1 MTKSEDLNELN
12 DLFVKW
18 DVNND
23 GTLSYEELKREMS
36 DLTSILQISEADVEE
51 LMRNAGSNGDGFI
64 DYNEFITATSDKQ
77 KLLNRENLVKVFSMI
92 DANSDGSISKDELE
106 SVFGSAAFDQ
116 NGSIWQEILNSVDT
130 DKDGQ
135 ISYDEFNDHMVEV
148 IRRNSQKRHW

>member
-1 MTKSEDLNELN
+1 MTKSEDLNVLN

-23 GTLSYEELKREMS
+23 GFLSYEELKREMS
-36 DLTSILQISEADVEE
+36 NLTSILQMSEDDVVE
-51 LMRNAGSNGDGFI
+51 LMRNADSNGDGYI

-77 KLLNRENLVKVFSMI
+77 KLINGENLVKIFAMI
-92 DANSDGSISKDELE
+92 DTNSDGSISKDELE

-130 DKDGQ
+130 DNDGQ
-135 ISYDEFNDHMVEV
+135 ISYEEFNDHMVEV
-148 IRRNSQKRHW
+148 IRRKSQ